1 MQLGA
6 YHVSQW
12 CQDFSLVTP
21 NQNHSAKGLLALC
34 PLAGW
39 NACASSRRKQLHKK
53 QRYKLHY
60 SLNRVLP
67 AICSSYLALE
77 EACDGRPCKEKPGCA
92 FTNLN
97 IKKMKSHFVV
107 FDGGSEVCS
116 VTDTMCP
123 STWKGRSPPSE
134 QRDAAADGQID
145 VSPSPEKICSW
156 SSSTARSSWQGRTSR
171 LCCQLLGKSS
181 KKSNP
186 SNISKASNKMVGL
199 RLVFRWVCL
208 HRSCLKKAIY
218 VETQNLRASREK

>member
-1 MQLGA
+1 MVSHRHMQLGA

-12 CQDFSLVTP
+12 CQDFGLVTP

-134 QRDAAADGQID
+134 RRDAAADGQID

-171 LCCQLLGKSS
+171 L
-181 KKSNP
+181 
-186 SNISKASNKMVGL
+186 
-199 RLVFRWVCL
+199 
-208 HRSCLKKAIY
+208 
-218 VETQNLRASREK
+218 